1 MAECKGFIDSVYC
14 GSGVD
19 GNGLRVV
26 IFFSGCNLRCGF
38 CHNPETLYKK
48 GSEVTADELYRKCLR
63 YRGYIK
69 RGGVTLSGGEPFIQ
83 KDFCLELIKLL
94 HSANI
99 DVIIETN
106 GHIADGDLIA
116 AADSFIVDVK
126 NQETNGV
133 GVYETFLSTCDE
145 LGKPVVLTNVIVPQ
159 KNGSLEKFAEVQKLK
174 KHSCVLRIKPLPFH
188 KMCEE
193 KYENLHIEFPYSL
206 YREAESA
213 DLEILQK

>member
-19 GNGLRVV
+19 GDGLRVV
-26 IFFSGCNLRCGF
+26 VFFSGCNLRCGF

-83 KDFCLELIKLL
+83 KEFCLKLIKLL

-126 NQETNGV
+126 NQETDDV
-133 GVYETFLSTCDE
+133 GVYETFLNICDE
-145 LGKPVVLTNVIVPQ
+145 LGKSVVLTNVIVSTL
-159 KNGSLEKFAEVQKLK
+159 NDGSEKTSIVENLA
-174 KHSCVLRIKPLPFH
+174 KHKSVKRIKYLPFH

-193 KYENLHIEFPYSL
+193 KYENLGIVFPYAK
-206 YREAESA
+206 YPE
-213 DLEILQK
+213 K